1 VIFDQ
6 SRRFINRMNL
16 SKTIIF
22 LNLAS
27 MRHLIFTFILTI
39 FSVTSKAQNF
49 EVPPMDIKPTTQV
62 EYEAMEPTVLSCIN
76 WLNTT
81 PLSIDAEKH
90 TSANAY
96 FMLWLT
102 GTQKVNVVVDGYVL
116 NYAEK
121 NPELLM
127 AFMIGWSKLALE
139 QGEKDNFKLALAGVT
154 NLVHRYKNNVLFFK
168 KDKKLKKLAEISDR
182 GELEAWL
189 KNYVN

>member
-1 VIFDQ
+1 
-6 SRRFINRMNL
+6 
-16 SKTIIF
+16 
-22 LNLAS
+22 
-27 MRHLIFTFILTI
+27 MRKLIFAFFFL
-39 FSVTSKAQNF
+39 FFFMSLKAQVF
-49 EVPPMDIKPTTQV
+49 EVPSMDIKPTTQT
-62 EYEAMEPTVLSCIN
+62 EYDLMEPSILGCIS
-76 WLNTT
+76 WLNST

-127 AFMIGWSKLALE
+127 AFMTGWSKLALE
-139 QGEKDNFKLALAGVT
+139 KGEKDNFKLALAGMM
-154 NLVHRYKNNVLFFK
+154 NLVNHYKNNVPFFK
-168 KDKKLKKLAEISDR
+168 KDKKLKKLAELSDR

-189 KNYVN
+189 KGYVK

>member
-1 VIFDQ
+1 
-6 SRRFINRMNL
+6 
-16 SKTIIF
+16 
-22 LNLAS
+22 
-27 MRHLIFTFILTI
+27 MRELIFVFVLVTL
-39 FSVTSKAQNF
+39 SLTSKAQTF
-49 EVPPMDIKPTTQV
+49 EVPPMDIKPVSQT
-62 EYEAMEPTVLSCIN
+62 EYDAMEPTILSCIN
-76 WLNTT
+76 WLNIT

-102 GTQKVNVVVDGYVL
+102 GTHKVIVVVDGYVL

-139 QGEKDNFKLALAGVT
+139 KGEKDNYTLALAGMK
-154 NLVHRYKNNVLFFK
+154 NLISRYRNNVFFFK
-168 KDKKLKKLAEISDR
+168 KDKKLKKLLELSDK

-189 KNYVN
+189 KGYVN

>member
-1 VIFDQ
+1 
-6 SRRFINRMNL
+6 
-16 SKTIIF
+16 
-22 LNLAS
+22 
-27 MRHLIFTFILTI
+27 MRELIFVFVLVTL
-39 FSVTSKAQNF
+39 SLTSKAQTF
-49 EVPPMDIKPTTQV
+49 EVPPMDIKPVSQT
-62 EYEAMEPTVLSCIN
+62 EYDAMEPTILSCIN
-76 WLNTT
+76 WLNIT

-102 GTQKVNVVVDGYVL
+102 GTHKVNVVVDGYVL

-139 QGEKDNFKLALAGVT
+139 KGEKDNYTLALAGMK
-154 NLVHRYKNNVLFFK
+154 NLISRYRNNVFFFK
-168 KDKKLKKLAEISDR
+168 KDKKLKKLLELSDK

-189 KNYVN
+189 KGYVN